1 MSDERGDD
9 TATVQV
15 RASSASCKDPPAWFA
30 QAVVLLTLWKTSG
43 LVETLEGLR
52 WSRASKR
59 FEVVDLILVLLL
71 LVASDARSVRAFF
84 KVVKKHE
91 AAFAAL
97 AALWGR
103 ERLPTRSGF
112 MGMLHAVEP
121 GLLAH
126 VVPLFCP
133 I

>member
-1 MSDERGDD
+1 MSDEHGDD

-15 RASSASCKDPPAWFA
+15 RASSTSRKDLPAWFA
-30 QAVVLLTLWKTSG
+30 QAVLLLTLWKTSG
-43 LVETLEGLR
+43 LVEALEGLH
-52 WSRASKR
+52 WTRASKR
-59 FEVVDLILVLLL
+59 FEVVDLMLVLLL
-71 LVASDARSVRAFF
+71 RVTSDARSFRAFF
-84 KVVKKHE
+84 KVMKKHE
-91 AAFAAL
+91 AANAAL

-112 MGMLHAVEP
+112 MGMLHGVEP
-121 GLLAH
+121 DLLAQ